1 MLLWV
6 ACVYMVTD
14 VYAIFA
20 LTSGT
25 YAYEI
30 TQTKKRAREQA
41 RNPFNAVSNN

>member
-6 ACVYMVTD
+6 AYVYMVTD
-14 VYAIFA
+14 VYSVFA
-20 LTSGT
+20 WMSGT
-25 YAYEI
+25 YAYER